1 MRVRLPLRIP
11 RPLSST
17 VEQVTHNRLVVGS
30 NPTGATNL
38 CSISSIGQSNCLLSN
53 WLQVRVLYAAP
64 LWVVSSVGSSS
75 GLLSHR
81 SWVRVPHN
89 PLRRTQKVTH
99 YEDACHDQRC
109 CHYDC
114 RCSVAY
120 GVCCHRSGNVVNH
133 FLIPDVSL

>member
-38 CSISSIGQSNCLLSN
+38 CSISSIGQSSCLLSN

-89 PLRRTQKVTH
+89 PLRRTQRLHIMRMPVMTKD
-99 YEDACHDQRC
+99 DAIMTA
-109 CHYDC
+109 
-114 RCSVAY
+114 VALLLIVY
-120 GVCCHRSGNVVNH
+120 AATGLEMLLIT
-133 FLIPDVSL
+133 FLFLM

>member
-11 RPLSST
+11 RPFSSM
-17 VEQVTHNRLVVGS
+17 VEQVTHNRLVAGS
-30 NPTGATNL
+30 NPVGATNL
-38 CSISSIGQSNCLLSN
+38 CSISSIGQSSCLLSN

-89 PLRRTQKVTH
+89 PLYRTQKVHSMRRSVMTH
-99 YEDACHDQRC
+99 HGC
-109 CHYDC
+109 C
-114 RCSVAY
+114 CSAAH
-120 GVCCHRSGNVVNH
+120 GICCHRVGNVVEH
-133 FLIPDVSL
+133 FPLSD